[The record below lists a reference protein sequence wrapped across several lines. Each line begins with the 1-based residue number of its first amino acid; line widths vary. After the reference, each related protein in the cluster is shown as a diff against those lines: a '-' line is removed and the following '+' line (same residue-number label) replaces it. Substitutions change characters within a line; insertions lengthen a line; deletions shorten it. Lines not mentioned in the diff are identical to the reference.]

1 MTEASERV
9 QPYYCPYCGDED
21 FVPAPD
27 EGVRGSSSPPDRS
40 GGDQAANPPAGWGTA
55 RRAEPARGFIE
66 PGFHCKSCDRRFVV
80 RFLGLGAPVPV
91 LPEGG

>member
-21 FVPAPD
+21 FVPAPG
-27 EGVRGSSSPPDRS
+27 E
-40 GGDQAANPPAGWGTA
+40 
-55 RRAEPARGFIE
+55 
-66 PGFHCKSCDRRFVV
+66 GFHCRSCDRRFVV